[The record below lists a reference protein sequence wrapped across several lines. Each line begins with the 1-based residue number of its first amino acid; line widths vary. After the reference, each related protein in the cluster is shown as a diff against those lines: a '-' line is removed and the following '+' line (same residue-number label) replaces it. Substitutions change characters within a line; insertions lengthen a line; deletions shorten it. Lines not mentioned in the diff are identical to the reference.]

1 MRETRPFSKIL
12 VLNKKRTPRFFVVCH
27 FSELSLNDSDLQK
40 LTLFEERCVDGYLR
54 EKDTLLHA
62 TQEEKIKVIGDRY
75 VAQSHVSSNAN
86 EEKY

>member
-1 MRETRPFSKIL
+1 ML
-12 VLNKKRTPRFFVVCH
+12 VLNKIASTPPFFVVCH
-27 FSELSLNDSDLQK
+27 FSELSLKESDLQK

-75 VAQSHVSSNAN
+75 VAQSPPQTRMKKNVRG
-86 EEKY
+86 

>member
-1 MRETRPFSKIL
+1 MG
-12 VLNKKRTPRFFVVCH
+12 LNSTPPFFVACY
-27 FSELSLNDSDLQK
+27 FSERSLKDSELQK

-75 VAQSHVSSNAN
+75 VAQSLSPQTRMKKNHHLFLV
-86 EEKY
+86 